1 LDVEFFR
8 WIDEE
13 LPNHI
18 PLLEWPHG
26 EAVSRTAIVIVDL
39 VRGFCHL
46 GPLASPRVEA
56 LVDPVAQFLM
66 QARQQNLQHFWFC
79 CDEHPPD
86 SPEFQSFPPHCIAG
100 SEESQ
105 LHPTLEAL
113 NLGSGCRRFAKG
125 SLNAFLEGPLLAHL
139 EQHPEIDRF
148 LFVGDC
154 TDLCVFQGAMH
165 LRMLAN
171 TRGLTWQVDIV
182 SDLVDTY
189 DVPVAVAQEL
199 GILPHPAE
207 TCHKLALYQLKLNG
221 CRLFRYSSISA

>member
-1 LDVEFFR
+1 MG
-8 WIDEE
+8 
-13 LPNHI
+13 PI
-18 PLLEWPHG
+18 PILEWPHG
-26 EAVSRTAIVIVDL
+26 DAVSRTAIVVVDL
-39 VRGFCHL
+39 IRGFCHL

-56 LVDPVAQFLM
+56 LVGPVAQFLL
-66 QARQQNLQHFWFC
+66 QAQQHGLQHFWFC
-79 CDEHPPD
+79 CDEHAPD
-86 SPEFQSFPPHCIAG
+86 SPEFQAFPPHCIAG

-105 LHPTLEAL
+105 IHPTLEAL
-113 NLGSGCRRFAKG
+113 NLGSGRRRFAKG

-154 TDLCVFQGAMH
+154 TDLCVLQGAMH

-171 TRGLTWQVDIV
+171 TRGLQWQVDIV

-189 DVPVAVAQEL
+189 DVPVSVAQEL
-199 GILPHPAE
+199 GILPHPAD
-207 TCHKLALYQLKLNG
+207 TCHKFALYQLKLNG